1 MTARDR
7 NISWMISRVA
17 HGIAFTI
24 IVLLVC
30 LVASPATAFSQ
41 QVEAVVR
48 VDSQH
53 IAIGDWLRATLEI
66 RHTAD
71 IQLFPPALPDSL
83 GGFEIVRRE
92 QPAVQEMEG
101 SVLEKIPFILTSFDT
116 GMQIIPP
123 VSFRYMVPGDTNMH
137 TVETSPLVIN
147 VRGVAI
153 DTTQDIRDIKPPLS
167 VPITFAEVLPYII
180 GAIIFTGAVWLV
192 RYIVMKR
199 RRGERIIP
207 EAPPRP
213 PHEVALEAL
222 KSLESEKLW
231 QRGKVKDYH
240 SQLTDILR
248 VYIERRFRIMA
259 MEITSD
265 EILDG
270 FSGQA
275 LPSELLAQ
283 LKEIL
288 YRADLVKFA
297 KYQPLAQ
304 EHENSL
310 AHAYNFVQ
318 STYQDKDDTEVR
330 VPAEEIVAE

>member
-1 MTARDR
+1 MTVRDR
-7 NISWMISRVA
+7 NTSRLISRIVY
-17 HGIAFTI
+17 GIAFAI
-24 IVLLVC
+24 IVLPVYLVI
-30 LVASPATAFSQ
+30 SPATAFSQ

-53 IAIGDWLRATLEI
+53 ITIGDWLKAILEI

-71 IQLFPPALPDSL
+71 VKLFPPALPDSL

-92 QPAVQEMEG
+92 QSAVQDMNG

-123 VSFRYMVPGDTNMH
+123 ISFRFMVPGDTNLH
-137 TVETSPLVIN
+137 TIETSPLVIN

-167 VPITFAEVLPYII
+167 VPITFAEVLPYIF
-180 GAIIFTGAVWLV
+180 GAIIFAGAVWLV
-192 RYIVMKR
+192 MYIVRKR

-240 SQLTDILR
+240 SQLTDIIR

-275 LPSELLAQ
+275 ISSEFVAQ

-304 EHENSL
+304 EHEVSL
-310 AHAYNFVQ
+310 THAYNFVR
-318 STYQDKDDTEVR
+318 STYQDNNETEVR
-330 VPAEEIVAE
+330 TPAEEMVAQ